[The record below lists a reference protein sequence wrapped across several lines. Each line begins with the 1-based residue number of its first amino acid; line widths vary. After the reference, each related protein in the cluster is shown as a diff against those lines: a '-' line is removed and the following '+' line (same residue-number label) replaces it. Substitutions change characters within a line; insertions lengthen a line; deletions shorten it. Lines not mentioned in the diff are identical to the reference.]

1 MAYLPLSGLSLR
13 DIEYVVA
20 VDELRNF
27 SRAAELCGV
36 SQAGLSEQVRKL
48 ELTLDVTLFE
58 RSRRH
63 VAPTA
68 QGARLIAMMRDTL
81 ESARQLLQAA
91 RNQSGPL
98 EGVLRIGVLT
108 TLGPYYLPPMLPQLR
123 TRYPSLALRLTEAMT
138 APMLQQLRASE
149 LDLALLALP
158 AGSEALTA
166 EPLFDEPFMAVF
178 PAGHELAAS
187 GNPDGDGALEMARL
201 DGPELLLLEDGH
213 CLRQQALSLCSSGGA
228 GSDWNDERG
237 STRLATG
244 LEMLWHMIAA
254 GEGYS
259 LIPRLALDNRA
270 ELDSLVS
277 IRALDAQAS
286 RRIGLVWRSADPR
299 RAAFSA
305 LAAFLRAH
313 TPPGCHALAPGDD
326 PAG

>member
-27 SRAAELCGV
+27 SRAAEQCGV

-48 ELTLDVTLFE
+48 ELILDVTLFE

-63 VAPTA
+63 VAPTP
-68 QGARLIAMMRDTL
+68 QGAKLIAMMRDTL
-81 ESARQLLQAA
+81 ASARQLLQAA
-91 RNQSGPL
+91 RNQGGPL

-108 TLGPYYLPPMLPQLR
+108 TLGPYYLPRMLPQLR
-123 TRYPSLALRLTEAMT
+123 QHYPSLALRLSEAMT
-138 APMLQQLRASE
+138 APMLQQLQASE

-158 AGSEALTA
+158 AGSDALTA

-178 PAGHELAAS
+178 PAGHPLVPPGAGELS
-187 GNPDGDGALEMARL
+187 MDGL

-213 CLRQQALSLCSSGGA
+213 CLRQQALSLCAAASSSA
-228 GSDWNDERG
+228 GWNDARG

-270 ELDSLVS
+270 ELDSLVT
-277 IRALDAQAS
+277 IRALGGEAS

-299 RAAFSA
+299 RAAFSE
-305 LAAFLRAH
+305 LATFLRAH
-313 TPPGCHALAPGDD
+313 APASCRPLGCGQDTPPA
-326 PAG
+326 